1 MAGGSLIGLLLLE
14 FHLDI
19 VIVIS
24 VTLVRLFY
32 VSWSF
37 WCLVCRTV
45 IHHFVRV
52 AISLLQGEGWNPFI
66 PLSKKYQRVRCIYQF
81 LEERYVGQH

>member
-24 VTLVRLFY
+24 VTLVQTLLCELVLFG
-32 VSWSF
+32 VW
-37 WCLVCRTV
+37 
-45 IHHFVRV
+45 FVV
-52 AISLLQGEGWNPFI
+52 L
-66 PLSKKYQRVRCIYQF
+66 
-81 LEERYVGQH
+81 